1 MAYSTFILEH
11 QYDRQRKHAPG
22 LKIKKIDYSSLQQ
35 QSSGLQKFNVV
46 QNQLIKQQTLQK
58 YPTQRNL
65 KNNHLSPLQNFKKS
79 SSNYF
84 KTNSNNYQMQNQEI
98 DAMLQE
104 EEENQQQLLRKNLN
118 QKLRNLKF
126 YTYIMNESR
135 WKPDSR
141 ENHTLVNNNGTLFL
155 YGGIGC
161 EIYNEVCALNTE
173 NWQWFD
179 LNQEG
184 DQPSE
189 GRQGHS
195 LVCYKN
201 SLVLFGGER
210 KYNKNVRIRE
220 CFSDCRIFN
229 INTRQWTLVRQ
240 FGDFLESRRNH
251 AACLVG
257 KFLIIIGGVDSNG
270 KYLNDVCSINLE
282 TSKSTHLDQI
292 DGYEEGLAFSA
303 CCAVFKNETKIENMY
318 LPFEK
323 TQTKNKGINQSFL
336 QGIYVFGGRQENG
349 DALNNLRVLQVG
361 RKPLKWIDP
370 EFTGKQPEGRFSHTL
385 SYYKEFNSLLL
396 VGGRNEVYYSKQGS
410 NVFQEIYMFSL
421 EFSEWI
427 KIDMRGGD
435 YQARCSHS
443 ATIIDTKIIIF
454 GGISHKGI
462 CSSDLLVIELDQKK
476 CQSFL
481 KEHNQ
486 RMQEIDNKNQ
496 KNSMQLK
503 HQFSVDGIISN
514 ENYIFQVPFSCRQN
528 KYLTAKNNHSSNPN
542 QIYFKNEFQLDNKKE
557 LQHENAKEHEY
568 QQEMSQSRHNLNYTH
583 QSNNQ
588 QIQSNNYQ
596 VHSKLQ
602 KCKTFLPL
610 PIIPKRNTLLFGNL
624 TFDTQKR
631 LSIQKIFED
640 KKVSQNAQKAEN
652 QKDQKNNISESSQS
666 SNNVSF
672 GQEI

>member
-11 QYDRQRKHAPG
+11 QYDIQRKHAPG

-35 QSSGLQKFNVV
+35 QQSGMQKFNGV
-46 QNQLIKQQTLQK
+46 QSQLIKQQVLHK
-58 YPTQRNL
+58 SPTQKNL
-65 KNNHLSPLQNFKKS
+65 KTNHLSPLQKCP
-79 SSNYF
+79 SNYF
-84 KTNSNNYQMQNQEI
+84 KANPNNFQKRNLEI
-98 DAMLQE
+98 DIQLQE

-118 QKLRNLKF
+118 QKLRNLRF
-126 YTYIMNESR
+126 YTYIMNDSR

-161 EIYNEVCALNTE
+161 EIYKEVSALNTE

-179 LNQEG
+179 LNQDG

-201 SLVLFGGER
+201 QLVLFGGER

-229 INTRQWTLVRQ
+229 LNTRQWTLVRQ

-251 AACLVG
+251 TACLVG

-270 KYLNDVCSINLE
+270 KYLNDVCSVNLE
-282 TSKSTHLDQI
+282 TSKSIHLDQI
-292 DGYEEGLAFSA
+292 DGYADGIAFSA
-303 CCAVFKNETKIENMY
+303 CCSVFKNETKIENLY

-323 TQTKNKGINQSFL
+323 AQAKQNKGINQSYL

-349 DALNNLRVLQVG
+349 DALNNLRVLQLG
-361 RKPLKWIDP
+361 RKPLKWIDL
-370 EFTGKQPEGRFSHTL
+370 EFTGQQPEGRFSHTL
-385 SYYKEFNSLLL
+385 SYYKEFNSLIL

-410 NVFQEIYMFSL
+410 NIFQDIYMFSL

-427 KIDMRGGD
+427 KIDMRGGE

-443 ATIIDTKIIIF
+443 AAIIDTKIIIF
-454 GGISHKGI
+454 GGISHQGI

-486 RMQEIDNKNQ
+486 RIQEIDNKNQ

-503 HQFSVDGIISN
+503 HQFSIDGIISN
-514 ENYIFQVPFSCRQN
+514 ENYIFQVPSSCRQN
-528 KYLTAKNNHSSNPN
+528 KYLTVKNKISSNRN
-542 QIYFKNEFQLDNKKE
+542 QLNFKSEYFPDNNN
-557 LQHENAKEHEY
+557 QQYENTKEHEH
-568 QQEMSQSRHNLNYTH
+568 QQAIIQSRHNLNHHINNH
-583 QSNNQ
+583 QNSNTNDR
-588 QIQSNNYQ
+588 
-596 VHSKLQ
+596 VHAKFE

-610 PIIPKRNTLLFGNL
+610 PLVPKRNTLLFGNL
-624 TFDTQKR
+624 TYESQKR
-631 LSIQKIFED
+631 LSIQKIFQD
-640 KKVSQNAQKAEN
+640 KKLTQNVQKV
-652 QKDQKNNISESSQS
+652 DQKSNLSESSKIS
-666 SNNVSF
+666 SNISF
-672 GQEI
+672 GQDI